1 MTRAQKASCSAKPPP
16 LTSKSAEIRKVQPH
30 RGITCGIAEIASVA
44 WPRYWWRRA
53 LHPLRGDAPVT
64 WRCTRYVAIHPIRTG
79 ALPTDRVHRTT
90 LEYPKEESAA
100 PHASPT
106 DRNTRSHKTPKHR
119 RCEGRRRDQKAWLQ
133 CPRAAGAGFERRRR
147 HHHQPNV
154 ARNLSR
160 SFFEMPQKR
169 CNSND
174 INSMFE

>member
-1 MTRAQKASCSAKPPP
+1 MS
-16 LTSKSAEIRKVQPH
+16 H

-64 WRCTRYVAIHPIRTG
+64 WRCTRYVALHPIRTG
-79 ALPTDRVHRTT
+79 AMPTERVQCLRIGCT
-90 LEYPKEESAA
+90 AQ
-100 PHASPT
+100 
-106 DRNTRSHKTPKHR
+106 RSNTPKKSLPPRTHHPQTGTHEATRPPSTAGVEGAGRKR
-119 RCEGRRRDQKAWLQ
+119 RAWRLY
-133 CPRAAGAGFERRRR
+133 PRAAGAGFERRRR
-147 HHHQPNV
+147 HHHQPNF

-174 INSMFE
+174 TNAMFE

>member
-1 MTRAQKASCSAKPPP
+1 MS
-16 LTSKSAEIRKVQPH
+16 H

-64 WRCTRYVAIHPIRTG
+64 WQY
-79 ALPTDRVHRTT
+79 
-90 LEYPKEESAA
+90 
-100 PHASPT
+100 
-106 DRNTRSHKTPKHR
+106 TRSERVQCLRIGCTAQRSNTPKKSLPPRTHHPQTGTHEATRTPRTAGVKGAGRNR
-119 RCEGRRRDQKAWLQ
+119 RAWRLY
-133 CPRAAGAGFERRRR
+133 PRAAGAGFERRRR
-147 HHHQPNV
+147 HHRQPNF

-174 INSMFE
+174 TNAMFE